1 MTTFSRA
8 TGDRTF
14 SIEGRVPFWHRKVD
28 RRVQQIASRL
38 ERKLPEF
45 SQIEAEPNREIKLAK
60 LKKLLA
66 EIISQVFDYAQ
77 ELRDLLEYSKT
88 VDINAENYI
97 ESYAKIKCLSMK
109 GDNLVFLQKFR
120 SLCDRKY

>member
-1 MTTFSRA
+1 
-8 TGDRTF
+8 
-14 SIEGRVPFWHRKVD
+14 
-28 RRVQQIASRL
+28 VQQIASRL

-66 EIISQVFDYAQ
+66 EIRSQVFDYAKK
-77 ELRDLLEYSKT
+77 LRDLREYSNT

-97 ESYAKIKCLSMK
+97 ESYAKVKRLSIKD
-109 GDNLVFLQKFR
+109 DNLVFLPKFR
-120 SLCDRKY
+120 SLCDRKYQSQS